1 MTGMGLKI
9 LTFFSLSGV
18 GYAARR
24 TGIVGGNSVRDV
36 IRLNMDVCIP
46 ALTFT
51 TAATRLTPQS
61 AALERGFAGPLL
73 GLPLAAALTVGVGWL
88 LGRLT
93 TGLAGVRGKRAATY
107 VYILTFAN
115 AAFLPYP
122 LSYAMHGRDGI
133 LYVALYTV
141 AYTPLFWTLGT
152 WMLSGKVAWKF
163 FLHPNL
169 FALAAGAAFGM
180 TGTTLPAWLME
191 VLELLGGTAIPL
203 ALVYAGAILVEH
215 PLLHLGDARPLAMVA
230 AVKLVVMPALALF
243 VVRHWGVPEP
253 IGSQAVLQASMPC
266 MAQAGL
272 YAARFGGEPGLAGRA
287 SFLTTTLC
295 LFTVPAV
302 LSRLG

>member
-9 LTFFSLSGV
+9 LTFFSLTGV

-24 TGIVGGNSVRDV
+24 VRIIGGDSVRDM
-36 IRLNMDVCIP
+36 IRLNMDVCVP

-51 TAATRLTPQS
+51 TAATRLTPQV
-61 AALERGFAGPLL
+61 AALDRGVAGPLL
-73 GLPLAAALTVGVGWL
+73 GLPLAAVLTIGAGWL

-107 VYILTFAN
+107 IYILTFAN

-122 LSYAMHGRDGI
+122 LSFAMHGRDGI
-133 LYVALYTV
+133 LFVALYCLGYV
-141 AYTPLFWTLGT
+141 PLFWTFGT
-152 WMLSGKVAWKF
+152 WMLSGRVEWRF

-169 FALAAGAAFGM
+169 FALAAGAALGM
-180 TGTTLPAWLME
+180 TGTALPAWLME
-191 VLELLGGTAIPL
+191 VLELLGASAIPL
-203 ALVYAGAILVEH
+203 ALVYAGALLVEH
-215 PLLHLGDARPLAMVA
+215 PLVHAGDVRPLAVVA
-230 AVKLVVMPALALF
+230 GMKLVVMPALAL
-243 VVRHWGVPEP
+243 VVIRQFGVPEP
-253 IGSQAVLQASMPC
+253 IGAQTVLQAAMPC

-295 LFTVPAV
+295 IFTVPFF

>member
-9 LTFFSLSGV
+9 LTFFSLTGV

-24 TGIVGGNSVRDV
+24 VKVIGQDSVRDV
-36 IRLNMDVCIP
+36 IRFNMDVCIP

-51 TAATRLTPQS
+51 TAATRLTPQL
-61 AALERGFAGPLL
+61 AALEKGFAGPLL
-73 GLPLAAALTVGVGWL
+73 GLPLAALLTIAAGWL
-88 LGRLT
+88 LGHVT
-93 TGLAGVRGKRAATY
+93 TGLAGVHGHRAKTY
-107 VYILTFAN
+107 VYIITFAN

-122 LSYAMHGRDGI
+122 LSYAMHGRDGV

-152 WMLSGKVAWKF
+152 WMLSGKVDWRF

-191 VLELLGGTAIPL
+191 VLELLGSTAIPL

-215 PLLHLGDARPLAMVA
+215 PLLHLGDARPLAVVA
-230 AVKLVVMPALALF
+230 GIKLVVLPALALF
-243 VVRHWGVPEP
+243 IVRRFAVPDP

-272 YAARFGGEPGLAGRA
+272 YASRFGGEPGLAGRA

-295 LFTVPAV
+295 LFTVP
-302 LSRLG
+302 LFMGQIG